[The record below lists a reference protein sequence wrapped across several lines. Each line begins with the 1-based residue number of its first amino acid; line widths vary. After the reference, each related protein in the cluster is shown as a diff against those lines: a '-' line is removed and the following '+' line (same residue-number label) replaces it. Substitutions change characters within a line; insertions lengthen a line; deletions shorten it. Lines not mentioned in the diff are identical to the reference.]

1 MIFQKKKKTSSQ
13 YIEDFQQLSIM
24 FCLTWEDIDIIL
36 TRTCTPEERNYFW
49 AGAPGQEF
57 TDELSGI
64 DREHYL
70 VRRPAVLNTEPHWSY
85 QEDRQGRERQSYFI
99 PCSIEEM
106 KTGFS
111 KPVHFDKNQEVTQGA
126 AENLARLQGHLVG
139 TIQTWTQLH
148 LRE

>member
-1 MIFQKKKKTSSQ
+1 MTR
-13 YIEDFQQLSIM
+13 
-24 FCLTWEDIDIIL
+24 EDIDIIL
-36 TRTCTPEERNYFW
+36 THTCTPEERNHFW

-85 QEDRQGRERQSYFI
+85 QEDRQGRERQAHLI

-106 KTGFS
+106 KKGFS

-126 AENLARLQGHLVG
+126 AENLALLQGHLIGTICKYTNLDPASPEGMTILNLYTSVG
-139 TIQTWTQLH
+139 T
-148 LRE
+148 